1 VESEVGLRGIQS
13 RFNSY
18 ESPQQDDVVMDRF
31 GFKGAR
37 YTAPHVA
44 DSGVSNAPGRKPVI
58 AAPLCCIR
66 AAAYEAFETVQGKE
80 K

>member
-1 VESEVGLRGIQS
+1 MESEVGLRGIQS

-31 GFKGAR
+31 GFNGAR

-44 DSGVSNAPGRKPVI
+44 EVAASVMLPVEN
-58 AAPLCCIR
+58 P
-66 AAAYEAFETVQGKE
+66 
-80 K
+80 